1 MLQRTWD
8 VCVLQH
14 TWALV
19 KSDISCSEK
28 VRKNSNTRQQL
39 IWNCCDCSGNS
50 GKLVRGKSKLRE
62 EGGGGEEGGGE
73 EGGGGEGEGGEGGVS
88 SAAAASVSDMQ
99 LQ

>member
-28 VRKNSNTRQQL
+28 VRKNSNKRQQL
-39 IWNCCDCSGNS
+39 TWNCSDCSGNS
-50 GKLVRGKSKLRE
+50 GKLVSGKSKKE
-62 EGGGGEEGGGE
+62 EEKEKEEKEGKEKE
-73 EGGGGEGEGGEGGVS
+73 EEEEKEG
-88 SAAAASVSDMQ
+88 
-99 LQ
+99 